1 MYKNKEFEYHYCM
14 NNYNLIKNILLTFG
28 LVLLVAGLGT
38 LFTQLGMPWFDS
50 LLKPTEWI
58 PDYVIPIVWTVIYI
72 CIAVVLFLWTQ
83 NEGVPRQ
90 VVVLFVIN
98 GLLNILWCL
107 IFFTFN
113 SLFLGM
119 VFILLNLVF
128 AIYLLMSVEKY
139 RTIYARAI
147 LIYPVWLLIA
157 TSLNIAVWILN

>member
-83 NEGVPRQ
+83 NEGVPGQ

-139 RTIYARAI
+139 KAYLCSCNFNLSGMAI
-147 LIYPVWLLIA
+147 NC
-157 TSLNIAVWILN
+157 NIA